1 MRMLGKFG
9 IHLWY
14 IRINAAVCRH
24 VKPREFRM
32 TETAILKQSK
42 NPFSS
47 FEKDEGFGFVVLAA
61 MVNGVPAGASSLIG
75 TRGAVLHHELG
86 AVGNS
91 GNPDALCASNLN
103 ALISPRKVPRGQTHF
118 GFPSFQARL
127 RRALTSVCSN

>member
-1 MRMLGKFG
+1 
-9 IHLWY
+9 
-14 IRINAAVCRH
+14 
-24 VKPREFRM
+24 M
-32 TETAILKQSK
+32 TETSILKQSK

-47 FEKDEGFGFVVLAA
+47 FEKGEGFGFVVLAA

-118 GFPSFQARL
+118 GFPSFQVKC
-127 RRALTSVCSN
+127 THCSGQWELEFPGLSHVSGLGSPT